1 LCASS
6 QNRTA
11 TSTINTAG
19 YHEKVIPSGGGGAV
33 LVATQH
39 RLLRA
44 LAPLLCL
51 LAVSLSGCEYK
62 AVTVQLPSF
71 FSAGVD
77 ELWFWR
83 LEGSR
88 DEYVRSGH
96 IRFAGLIGPPGRKVV
111 QYTMVS
117 PKGEEGLTLTA
128 PVKVRGDSIVVELNY
143 ARFASP
149 GWFRVSSRNRAGES
163 PLSEAEIFL

>member
-1 LCASS
+1 LLVTRI
-6 QNRTA
+6 RT
-11 TSTINTAG
+11 
-19 YHEKVIPSGGGGAV
+19 
-33 LVATQH
+33 
-39 RLLRA
+39 LRV
-44 LAPLLCL
+44 LAPLLL
-51 LAVSLSGCEYK
+51 VLAVSLSGCEYK
-62 AVTVQLPSF
+62 ALTVQLPSF
-71 FSAGVD
+71 FSAGVE

-83 LEGSR
+83 LEARS

-96 IRFAGLIGPPGRKVV
+96 IRIRGLFGPPGKKVV

-117 PKGEEGLTLTA
+117 PAGEEGLTLTA

-143 ARFASP
+143 ARHASP